1 MRSKPLIPLAGPRAF
16 SLVEL
21 LVSVGLLS
29 IVILALYAMFDQTQR
44 ALRGSV
50 GQVDVLEGSRSAMDL
65 VRRDL
70 EQARPAGVVDGP
82 HLVTRVSAAPSLIL
96 DQSTL
101 FQEHQPVLQEFF
113 AVRSV
118 ADRQWSTFGYFV
130 ADENDPTTRVRP
142 PLGTLYRYEDRGPV
156 QRIPGEAIV
165 TNSPVRFVVRGV
177 TAAETLRQHVLG
189 FTGVDAGPG
198 AVVRYRTNSARVL
211 DGVLNFRVTAYD
223 GAGRPFN
230 AFYPANQLPARPM
243 SPIPGVLQPILLR
256 HLAGGLVT
264 ETTFTGPYMPAYVE
278 VEVNALEPRL
288 LDQYRA
294 LPDNPA
300 IRNRY
305 LTNNLARVQSFRQRI
320 PLRSFIR

>member
-50 GQVDVLEGSRSAMDL
+50 GQVDVLEGSRSAMDS

-96 DQSTL
+96 DQSAL

-156 QRIPGEAIV
+156 QRIPG
-165 TNSPVRFVVRGV
+165 R
-177 TAAETLRQHVLG
+177 
-189 FTGVDAGPG
+189 
-198 AVVRYRTNSARVL
+198 
-211 DGVLNFRVTAYD
+211 
-223 GAGRPFN
+223 
-230 AFYPANQLPARPM
+230 
-243 SPIPGVLQPILLR
+243 
-256 HLAGGLVT
+256 
-264 ETTFTGPYMPAYVE
+264 
-278 VEVNALEPRL
+278 
-288 LDQYRA
+288 
-294 LPDNPA
+294 
-300 IRNRY
+300 
-305 LTNNLARVQSFRQRI
+305 
-320 PLRSFIR
+320 RS

>member
-1 MRSKPLIPLAGPRAF
+1 MRALPPPRPARTRAF

-29 IVILALYAMFDQTQR
+29 IVLLALYAMFDQTQR

-50 GQVDVLEGSRSAMDL
+50 GQVDVLEGTRSAIDL

-70 EQARPAGVVDGP
+70 EQARPAGVTDGP
-82 HLVTRVSAAPSLIL
+82 HLVTRVSSAPSLIL
-96 DQSTL
+96 DQASL
-101 FQEHQPVLQEFF
+101 FQERQPVLQEFF
-113 AVRSV
+113 GVRSV
-118 ADRQWSTFGYFV
+118 ADRQWSAFGYFI
-130 ADENDPTTRVRP
+130 ADESDPTVRTRP
-142 PLGTLYRYEDRGPV
+142 PLGTLYRYEDRGPGP
-156 QRIPGEAIV
+156 RIPGEV
-165 TNSPVRFVVRGV
+165 TLTNSAIRFVVRGLG
-177 TAAETLRQHVLG
+177 ALPTLEEHVLAR
-189 FTGVDAGPG
+189 TGAGAGVG
-198 AVVRYRTNSARVL
+198 ASIRYRTNSARVL
-211 DGVLNFRVTAYD
+211 DGVLNFKVTAYD
-223 GAGRPFN
+223 AVGRPFN
-230 AFYPANQLPARPM
+230 VFYPTNQLPARPSNGTM
-243 SPIPGVLQPILLR
+243 PPIALR

-278 VEVNALEPRL
+278 VEIDALEPRL